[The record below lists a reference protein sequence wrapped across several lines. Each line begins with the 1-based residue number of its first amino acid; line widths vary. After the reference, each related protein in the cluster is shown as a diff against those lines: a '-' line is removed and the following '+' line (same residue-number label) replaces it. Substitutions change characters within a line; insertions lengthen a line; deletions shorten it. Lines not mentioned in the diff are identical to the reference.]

1 MFAPK
6 RILVPVDFSD
16 PSTRALRYALA
27 MAGQLGA
34 SLDVL
39 HVVPNPYVDDP
50 GGLYLPLPVTYLDDL
65 MDAAR
70 KRLDGLL
77 DSADRRAP
85 RARAIVKVG
94 DPLRQ
99 VVDYARDEAVDLI
112 VLGTHGRSGLAHLFL
127 GSVAER
133 VVRTAPCPVLTVR

>member
-6 RILVPVDFSD
+6 RILVPVDFSE
-16 PSTRALRYALA
+16 PSTRALMHAIA
-27 MAGQLGA
+27 MAEQFGA

-50 GGLYLPLPVTYLDDL
+50 AGLYLPLPVTYVNDL
-65 MDAAR
+65 MNDAR
-70 KRLDGLL
+70 KRLDDLL
-77 DSADRRAP
+77 DSADRQRL

-99 VVDYARDEAVDLI
+99 VVEYARGESVDLI
-112 VLGTHGRSGLAHLFL
+112 VLGTHGRSGVAHLFL